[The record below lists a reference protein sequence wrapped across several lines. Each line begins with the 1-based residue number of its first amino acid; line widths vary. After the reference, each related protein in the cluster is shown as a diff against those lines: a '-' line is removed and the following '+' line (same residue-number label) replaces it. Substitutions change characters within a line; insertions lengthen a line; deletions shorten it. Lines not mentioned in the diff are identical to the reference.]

1 MEQTVTKL
9 KVEKAQAV
17 SSLKEEEAKCNL
29 LLREIKDSNEV
40 QLCGVYDVC
49 MIKIIR
55 VHCG

>member
-1 MEQTVTKL
+1 MTKL

-49 MIKIIR
+49 MIKII
-55 VHCG
+55 